1 MGIVVLIKIT
11 MNHSRKGVCIETN
24 VITIYPE
31 YIQEQ
36 RYGKRVFYGGR
47 TND

>member
-11 MNHSRKGVCIETN
+11 MNHSRKGVCIET
-24 VITIYPE
+24 
-31 YIQEQ
+31 IQDES
-36 RYGKRVFYGGR
+36 YGKRVFYGGR